1 MKFVIQ
7 LNIISQPLDHP
18 HMHHHADYIQR
29 NIKQQKTNFS
39 TLQLGIIRPSSSPYS
54 SPLYMVQKPETGTWR
69 PCGDFR
75 NLNAKTVPD
84 RYPIPHLHD
93 FAMGLQGTK
102 IFTKLD
108 LVKAYYQIPVAEE
121 DIKKKQLLQ
130 LLSDFSNS
138 PECHLDYVMPPKLS
152 RDSLTRY

>member
-1 MKFVIQ
+1 
-7 LNIISQPLDHP
+7 
-18 HMHHHADYIQR
+18 
-29 NIKQQKTNFS
+29 
-39 TLQLGIIRPSSSPYS
+39 
-54 SPLYMVQKPETGTWR
+54 MVQKPETGAWR

-121 DIKKKQLLQ
+121 DIK
-130 LLSDFSNS
+130 NS
-138 PECHLDYVMPPKLS
+138 YYNSFRTFRIHQNAIWI
-152 RDSLTRY
+152 T

>member
-1 MKFVIQ
+1 M
-7 LNIISQPLDHP
+7 
-18 HMHHHADYIQR
+18 
-29 NIKQQKTNFS
+29 TNFNM
-39 TLQLGIIRPSSSPYS
+39 LQLGIIRPSSSPDS
-54 SPLYMVQKPETGTWR
+54 SLLHMVQKPETGAWR
-69 PCGDFR
+69 PCRDFR

-93 FAMGLQGTK
+93 FAMGLQRTR

-121 DIKKKQLLQ
+121 DIKKQQLK
-130 LLSDFSNS
+130 LLLNIFSS
-138 PECHLDYVMPPKLS
+138 QECHLSYVMLPKLS

>member
-1 MKFVIQ
+1 
-7 LNIISQPLDHP
+7 
-18 HMHHHADYIQR
+18 
-29 NIKQQKTNFS
+29 
-39 TLQLGIIRPSSSPYS
+39 
-54 SPLYMVQKPETGTWR
+54 MVQKPETGTWR

-121 DIKKKQLLQ
+121 DIKK
-130 LLSDFSNS
+130 NS
-138 PECHLDYVMPPKLS
+138 YYNSFRTFRIHQNAIWI
-152 RDSLTRY
+152 T

>member
-1 MKFVIQ
+1 
-7 LNIISQPLDHP
+7 
-18 HMHHHADYIQR
+18 
-29 NIKQQKTNFS
+29 
-39 TLQLGIIRPSSSPYS
+39 
-54 SPLYMVQKPETGTWR
+54 MVQKPETGAGR

-108 LVKAYYQIPVAEE
+108 LVKAYNQIPVAEE
-121 DIKKKQLLQ
+121 DIKKKKQLLQ
-130 LLSDFSNS
+130 LLLDFSNS